1 MSSVEC
7 SKWKSSTLTRSCIAP
22 KVSDQG
28 PIWSRSNTL
37 KLSSPMLPS
46 NKTKAT
52 LENNIRWESPTWEKS
67 GNTTSVFWT
76 TTEDWPRM
84 KERNKK
90 KSKSVL
96 REEEATVE
104 VVVIKAT
111 LAMVV
116 AVAIR
121 PEEVVVGSD
130 PVEEVTTIVPIT
142 TTIVVDN

>member
-7 SKWKSSTLTRSCIAP
+7 SKWKSSTLTRSCIAL

-28 PIWSRSNTL
+28 PIWSQSNTL

-90 KSKSVL
+90 KSKSVP

>member
-1 MSSVEC
+1 
-7 SKWKSSTLTRSCIAP
+7 
-22 KVSDQG
+22 
-28 PIWSRSNTL
+28 
-37 KLSSPMLPS
+37 MLPS

-52 LENNIRWESPTWEKS
+52 LENNIRWVSPTWEKS

-90 KSKSVL
+90 KSKSVP

-104 VVVIKAT
+104 VAVIKAT